1 MATSAAPA
9 SAESPV
15 VLINIFQ
22 VAPEQEEAFV
32 AAWKEAHQHLMQQ
45 DGYVSTKLH
54 ESLQADAR
62 FRFVNVAQWK
72 SAQQYQAAMGSE
84 AFRQLAQ
91 RGRATL
97 KETTKELYRVIAE

>member
-1 MATSAAPA
+1 MATPAAPA

-22 VAPEQEEAFV
+22 VSPAQEEAFV
-32 AAWKEAHQHLMQQ
+32 AAWKEAHDHLTQQ

-72 SAQQYQAAMGSE
+72 SAQQYQAAVSTE
-84 AFRQLAQ
+84 AFRQIAQ
-91 RGRATL
+91 RTRANS
-97 KETTKELYRVIAE
+97 KEATPALYRVIAE

>member
-1 MATSAAPA
+1 MATPATPA

-22 VAPEQEEAFV
+22 VAPAQEEAFV
-32 AAWKEAHQHLMQQ
+32 AAWKEARDHLTQQ

-72 SAQQYQAAMGSE
+72 SAQQYQAAVSTE
-84 AFRQLAQ
+84 AFRQIGQ
-91 RGRATL
+91 RIGANSKEATPA
-97 KETTKELYRVIAE
+97 LYRVIAE